1 MSYTFSSKYQV
12 DHLSLGMCNVCCRRL
27 TAGCECSR
35 NDDAQVWMAAYL
47 VAENELPTDVPSP
60 DWLEEMYLD
69 HLGWTDEQA
78 TRESVRPQ

>member
-1 MSYTFSSKYQV
+1 
-12 DHLSLGMCNVCCRRL
+12 
-27 TAGCECSR
+27 
-35 NDDAQVWMAAYL
+35 MAAYL